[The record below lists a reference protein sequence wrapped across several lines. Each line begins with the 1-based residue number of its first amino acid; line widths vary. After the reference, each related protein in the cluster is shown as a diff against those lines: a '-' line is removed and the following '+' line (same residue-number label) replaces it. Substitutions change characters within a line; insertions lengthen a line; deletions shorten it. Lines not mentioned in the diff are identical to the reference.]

1 MVVRVLSIKQ
11 GIKLSLFRVS
21 DRLSF
26 WTGSLY
32 KSLKTGV
39 ERSTIVVPPFFS
51 SKNPKFMMLVRKKK
65 KKLNTV
71 CKTK

>member
-1 MVVRVLSIKQ
+1 MVRVLSIKQ

-26 WTGSLY
+26 WTESLY

-39 ERSTIVVPPFFS
+39 CAVYISGATFFFQ
-51 SKNPKFMMLVRKKK
+51 KNLI
-65 KKLNTV
+65 L
-71 CKTK
+71 